1 MIGLFQPL
9 LSYSDWGLV
18 ALRVVAGMIFIVHGT
33 PKLFGPQP
41 GVKGF
46 TAWLRSMDVPLAG
59 LFGVVVPLLEFFG
72 GIALILGF
80 LTQAFALLLAV
91 NMVVATL
98 LKMTKMGKSFTSDGG
113 WEFDLVLLAAML
125 ALLFGGSGPYSL
137 DGGI

>member
-1 MIGLFQPL
+1 MSLLQPL
-9 LSYSDWGLV
+9 LAYSDWGLV
-18 ALRVVAGMIFIVHGT
+18 VLRVVAGVIFIVHGT

-46 TAWLRSMDVPLAG
+46 TAWLRSMNIPLAG
-59 LFGVVVPLLEFFG
+59 LFGIVVPLLEFFG

-91 NMVVATL
+91 NMLVATL
-98 LKMTKMGKSFTSDGG
+98 LKMTKMSKKFSGDGG
-113 WEFDLVLLAAML
+113 WEFDLVLIAVML
-125 ALLFGGSGPYSL
+125 ALALGGSGILSL

>member
-1 MIGLFQPL
+1 MSLLQPL
-9 LSYSDWGLV
+9 LVYSDWGLV
-18 ALRVVAGMIFIVHGT
+18 VLRVVAGVIFIVHGT

-46 TAWLRSMDVPLAG
+46 TAWLRSMNIPLAG
-59 LFGVVVPLLEFFG
+59 LFGIVVPLLEFFG

-91 NMVVATL
+91 NMLVATL
-98 LKMTKMGKSFTSDGG
+98 LKMTKMSKKFSGDGG
-113 WEFDLVLLAAML
+113 WEFDLVLIAVML
-125 ALLFGGSGPYSL
+125 ALALGGSGILSL